1 MPLMIVR
8 NDITKMNVD
17 AIVNAAKESLLGGGG
32 VDGCIHRAA
41 GPELLAECRTLGGC
55 QTGKAKLTGA
65 YRLPC
70 RYVIHTV
77 GPVWNGGNHGEHVL
91 LASCYRTS
99 LALAKEHGCETVAF
113 PLISSG
119 SFGYPKDQALRVAA
133 DAIGQFLRENDMTVY
148 LVIFDRKA
156 YQISGELFTDIAEY
170 IDDHYVEEHT
180 DLWRESLRR
189 MGPSLRPLQTARRDK
204 AAETLSAPM
213 AEVRA
218 EALPANPDAGL
229 DELLAHLRGM
239 SAGPASWTDFQ
250 AVMSRTFDHLD
261 GVASGKIQT
270 ISTGLA
276 DLDAIFGLR
285 RGEVTTIAA
294 GPGQGKS
301 ALAWHIGR
309 TAAQRGFRVAL
320 ISLEMSE
327 EQYGIRALSSLTG
340 IPMERIV
347 AAKGLTAEQWTA
359 IGDAMNAARLPFCI
373 TTRIGTV
380 EQARREAMRME
391 KLDLLIIDYLQI
403 MDTARRI
410 DNEHL
415 RISAITRQMK
425 TLARELGIPI
435 IMLSQFKRLP
445 AGQRPT
451 LSDLKESGSIEN
463 DSDNVILLY
472 KPQGPDDE
480 NIPAPYAGWY
490 EAAEAREERF
500 LLLEVAKQRM
510 GRVRTV
516 AAVFDPARMRFYTP
530 GRRGE

>member
-1 MPLMIVR
+1 MTIWTAWP
-8 NDITKMNVD
+8 
-17 AIVNAAKESLLGGGG
+17 
-32 VDGCIHRAA
+32 
-41 GPELLAECRTLGGC
+41 
-55 QTGKAKLTGA
+55 TGKS
-65 YRLPC
+65 RLSPQ
-70 RYVIHTV
+70 
-77 GPVWNGGNHGEHVL
+77 E
-91 LASCYRTS
+91 
-99 LALAKEHGCETVAF
+99 
-113 PLISSG
+113 
-119 SFGYPKDQALRVAA
+119 
-133 DAIGQFLRENDMTVY
+133 
-148 LVIFDRKA
+148 
-156 YQISGELFTDIAEY
+156 
-170 IDDHYVEEHT
+170 
-180 DLWRESLRR
+180 
-189 MGPSLRPLQTARRDK
+189 
-204 AAETLSAPM
+204 
-213 AEVRA
+213 
-218 EALPANPDAGL
+218 
-229 DELLAHLRGM
+229 
-239 SAGPASWTDFQ
+239 
-250 AVMSRTFDHLD
+250 
-261 GVASGKIQT
+261 
-270 ISTGLA
+270 LA
-276 DLDAIFGLR
+276 DLDAVFGLR
-285 RGEVTTIAA
+285 KGEVTTVAA

-301 ALAWHIGR
+301 AMAWHIGR

-415 RISAITRQMK
+415 RISAITRQLK

-530 GRRGE
+530 KAENRRNGSAEN

>member
-1 MPLMIVR
+1 MNAMNTANAASAGEVSV
-8 NDITKMNVD
+8 TFVNVD
-17 AIVNAAKESLLGGGG
+17 AEKTVLGAILQGGEAALDELTER
-32 VDGCIHRAA
+32 DFFRPEHRAMFRA
-41 GPELLAECRTLGGC
+41 AQELRRERQAIDLMTLGSRLAERKELENVGGAAYLLECVRCVPTL
-55 QTGKAKLTGA
+55 
-65 YRLPC
+65 
-70 RYVIHTV
+70 VN
-77 GPVWNGGNHGEHVL
+77 NGSYIGIVRECARRREL
-91 LASCYRTS
+91 KRILQDA
-99 LALAKEHGCETVAF
+99 A
-113 PLISSG
+113 G
-119 SFGYPKDQALRVAA
+119 S
-133 DAIGQFLRENDMTVY
+133 IGQQNADQV
-148 LVIFDRKA
+148 A
-156 YQISGELFTDIAEY
+156 
-170 IDDHYVEEHT
+170 
-180 DLWRESLRR
+180 
-189 MGPSLRPLQTARRDK
+189 
-204 AAETLSAPM
+204 
-213 AEVRA
+213 
-218 EALPANPDAGL
+218 
-229 DELLAHLRGM
+229 DELLARLRGM

-490 EAAEAREERF
+490 EAAETREERF

-530 GRRGE
+530 GRGGGRF

>member
-1 MPLMIVR
+1 MNAMNTANAASAGEVSV
-8 NDITKMNVD
+8 TFVNVD
-17 AIVNAAKESLLGGGG
+17 AEKTVLGAILQGGEAALDELTER
-32 VDGCIHRAA
+32 DFFRPEHRAMFRA
-41 GPELLAECRTLGGC
+41 AQELRRERQAIDLMTLGSRLAERKELENVGGAAYLLECVRCVPTL
-55 QTGKAKLTGA
+55 
-65 YRLPC
+65 
-70 RYVIHTV
+70 VN
-77 GPVWNGGNHGEHVL
+77 NGSYIGIARECARRREL
-91 LASCYRTS
+91 KRILQDA
-99 LALAKEHGCETVAF
+99 A
-113 PLISSG
+113 G
-119 SFGYPKDQALRVAA
+119 S
-133 DAIGQFLRENDMTVY
+133 IGQQNADQV
-148 LVIFDRKA
+148 A
-156 YQISGELFTDIAEY
+156 
-170 IDDHYVEEHT
+170 
-180 DLWRESLRR
+180 
-189 MGPSLRPLQTARRDK
+189 
-204 AAETLSAPM
+204 
-213 AEVRA
+213 
-218 EALPANPDAGL
+218 
-229 DELLAHLRGM
+229 DELLARLRGM

-415 RISAITRQMK
+415 RISAITRQLK

-530 GRRGE
+530 GRGGGRF